1 MKNEVIVIG
10 AGPAGLMAAIQA
22 AKNSDNNVTIIE
34 KNEKIGKK
42 LFITGKGRC
51 NITNASDLDNIFSN
65 IVTNKKF
72 LYSAFYTFTNDQV
85 IDFFEELGL
94 RTKVERGNRV
104 FPVSD
109 KSSDVISFLSNE
121 LKRLSIN
128 LVLKTKVER
137 INISDKEKKVQSVTL
152 DNKNT
157 IKADK
162 IIVATGGNSYQT
174 TGSNGDGYKLLKDLG
189 HTINDIYPA
198 LVPLEVKE
206 DNIKQLQG
214 LSLKNIEASLIIGK
228 KVVYKEF
235 GEMLFTHFGVSGPA
249 LLSGSSYITKD
260 LAKGN
265 LVKLSI
271 DLKPALTT
279 KQLDDRI
286 LRDFSEL
293 TNKDYKNSLDKLLP
307 KKLIPIVIERSEINP
322 NKKVNEITKEERR
335 QLIETIKNFSFT
347 ISKTRGFNEAIIT
360 KGGINVNEINPA
372 NMESKI
378 VSGLFVIGELLDID
392 ALTGGYNLQ
401 VAWSTGYLAGI
412 SV

>member
-271 DLKPALTT
+271 DLKPALTE